1 MVTEKNNLI
10 GAALCG
16 GQSTR
21 MGNDKGLIITGGLTW
36 GEIAYYK
43 ISVLG
48 IPVFISINENQKSDY
63 TKVFLSKMLVVDS
76 NNINVQ
82 GPLKGLLSLH
92 NLFPEKDIMVLA
104 CDMMGMR
111 TIVLQKLKQFYITEK
126 NNYEVFIYKQENYVE
141 SVAAIYSAS
150 FLTKIFEL
158 YKKGNLNKYSLQ
170 YVVNKNKALEI
181 PVSEE
186 EKQCFMNCNYPADV
200 NEHF

>member
-1 MVTEKNNLI
+1 
-10 GAALCG
+10 
-16 GQSTR
+16 
-21 MGNDKGLIITGGLTW
+21 
-36 GEIAYYK
+36 K

-170 YVVNKNKALEI
+170 YVVSKSKALEI
-181 PVSEE
+181 
-186 EKQCFMNCNYPADV
+186 
-200 NEHF
+200 